1 MGQVYVIRKEA
12 AVAVPSGVPGM
23 QIMYQPGMENRGPQ
37 LVQGVN
43 PQGLAGLQTNPITQ
57 QFEAKPQM
65 DDSGKNE
72 IGVYEGDKYGAR
84 SLNINPKFNQNL
96 AFGPVTAEQAPIQE
110 AQKKVFERGAKYGQR
125 GANVGRGLAAGIG
138 VLAGAVTLANAGAAG
153 QDAVTG
159 GLGAAQM
166 GCVTYQQGKKPLSEA
181 GGEIGAQIG
190 ARGVK
195 VETPQVAD
203 PTPQVAEP
211 TPTHTEDEM
220 INMRGKVP
228 VMTKDKHGLDVEFGA
243 RANNPGARAR
253 AQGGSNLRVNQNI
266 GRDTSVDTNYSPVD
280 HMGMPTAV
288 GVEETG
294 MVTGGGAQS
303 TFPTGTQQ
311 GDEVAQAAANKV
323 KVAPA
328 TTNTSEPTAATS
340 GAAIADATTGQ
351 PKLVGIEN
359 TANEIKDATNP
370 KPAEGSD
377 PENPAAKEMSGKEQK
392 MTKLASSNPMRFIG
406 VV

>member
-12 AVAVPSGVPGM
+12 ALAVPSGVPGM

-43 PQGLAGLQTNPITQ
+43 PQGLAGLQTNPMTQ

-72 IGVYEGDKYGAR
+72 IGVYEGDKYGSMA
-84 SLNINPKFNQNL
+84 LNQMNRRKLGEGETRALDAGQT
-96 AFGPVTAEQAPIQE
+96 AFD
-110 AQKKVFERGAKYGQR
+110 RGAKYGQI

-138 VLAGAVTLANAGAAG
+138 VLAGAVNLANAGAAG

-159 GLGAAQM
+159 GLGATQM
-166 GCVTYQQGKKPLSEA
+166 GSMTYQQGKKPLSEA
-181 GGEIGAQIG
+181 VGGTA
-190 ARGVK
+190 ARMAGRSVGVIK
-195 VETPQVAD
+195 PEVAD

-228 VMTKDKHGLDVEFGA
+228 IMTTDKHGLPVEFGA

-253 AQGGSNLRVNQNI
+253 SQGGSTLRVNQNI

-303 TFPTGTQQ
+303 TFPTGSQQ
-311 GDEVAQAAANKV
+311 GDEIAQTAANKV

-328 TTNTSEPTAATS
+328 TTNTQPEQTTAQS
-340 GAAIADATTGQ
+340 SAAIADATTGQ
-351 PKLVGIEN
+351 SKLVGVGD
-359 TANEIKDATNP
+359 TAQQIKDATTQTP
-370 KPAEGSD
+370 EGSD
-377 PENPAAKEMSGKEQK
+377 PENPAAKEMSGKKPSSTDQSMVGK
-392 MTKLASSNPMRFIG
+392 MLVG